1 MRDPYSVLGVA
12 KSASDKEIKSAFRK
26 LAKKYHPD
34 ANSNDPT
41 AAGRFNE
48 ANQAYEILGD
58 KDKRAQFDRGEIDA
72 EGKPKFQ
79 GFAGGDPFGAGG
91 PFGGARGRAGGAG
104 GPGGFEYR
112 SSTRAEDFDA
122 DSIFSSLFEGAFGG
136 AGAGGSRRSAA
147 SGGFSGARKAA
158 SKGADIAANLTIDLE
173 DVVSNEKVEVSFA
186 SGKKLAIR
194 LPMGVEDGQTIRL
207 RGQGQ
212 PAPTAGAEPGDALIT
227 IRIAPHRRFRID
239 GRDLRCDVEVPLR
252 TAVLG
257 GRHEVETLDGRV
269 ALNVPAWTNSGK
281 TFRFKGKGLTTKDGG
296 RGDLYVRAE
305 IMLPEG
311 DDELAALMSQRSEQP
326 AAG

>member
-1 MRDPYSVLGVA
+1 MRDPYAVLGVA
-12 KSASDKEIKSAFRK
+12 KSASEKEIKSAFRK

-34 ANSNDPT
+34 AHSNDPT
-41 AAGRFNE
+41 AAARFNE

-79 GFAGGDPFGAGG
+79 GFAGGDPFGGAG
-91 PFGGARGRAGGAG
+91 PFAGQRAR
-104 GPGGFEYR
+104 PGGFEYR

-136 AGAGGSRRSAA
+136 AGAAGAKRTTA
-147 SGGFSGARKAA
+147 SGGFSGARRAA
-158 SKGADIAANLTIDLE
+158 SKGADIAANLSIDLE
-173 DVVSNEKVEVSFA
+173 DIVSNEKVEVAFA

-194 LPMGVEDGQTIRL
+194 LPLGVEDGQTIRL

-212 PAPTAGAEPGDALIT
+212 PAPAAGSEPGDALIT
-227 IRIAPHRRFRID
+227 IRFSPHARFRVD
-239 GRDLRCDVEVPLR
+239 GRDLRCGVDVPLR

-257 GRHEVETLDGRV
+257 GRVEVDTLDGRV

-281 TFRFKGKGLTTKDGG
+281 TFRFKGKGLTTKEGG
-296 RGDLYVRAE
+296 RGDLYVKAE
-305 IMLPEG
+305 IVLPKG
-311 DDELAALMSQRSEQP
+311 DRELEELMRERSNEP
-326 AAG
+326 AAS

>member
-34 ANSNDPT
+34 ANSNDPK

-72 EGKPKFQ
+72 EGKPRFQ
-79 GFAGGDPFGAGG
+79 GFAGGDPFGGGG
-91 PFGGARGRAGGAG
+91 PFGSARARPGGAG

-112 SSTRAEDFDA
+112 SSTKAEDFDA

-136 AGAGGSRRSAA
+136 AGGARRSTA
-147 SGGFSGARKAA
+147 SGGFSGARNAA

-173 DVVSNEKVEVSFA
+173 DVVGNEKVEVSFA

-212 PAPTAGAEPGDALIT
+212 PAPAGGGEPGDALIT
-227 IRIAPHRRFRID
+227 IRVASHRRFKID
-239 GRDLRCDVEVPLR
+239 GRDLRCEAEVPLR

-257 GRHEVETLDGRV
+257 GRLEVETLDGRL

-305 IMLPEG
+305 IMLPNG
-311 DDELAALMSQRSEQP
+311 DDELAALMRQRSKET
-326 AAG
+326 AAS

>member
-34 ANSNDPT
+34 ANSKDPT

-48 ANQAYEILGD
+48 ANQAYEIVGD

-79 GFAGGDPFGAGG
+79 GFAGGDPFASSGPFAGG
-91 PFGGARGRAGGAG
+91 RARPGGA
-104 GPGGFEYR
+104 GGFEYR
-112 SSTRAEDFDA
+112 SSTKAEDFDA

-136 AGAGGSRRSAA
+136 AGAGGARRSGAG
-147 SGGFSGARKAA
+147 GGFSGARKTA
-158 SKGADIAANLTIDLE
+158 SKGADIAANLSIDLQ
-173 DVVSNEKVEVSFA
+173 DVVSNEKVEVAFA
-186 SGKKLAIR
+186 SGRKLAIR

-212 PAPTAGAEPGDALIT
+212 AAPAGGEPGDALIT
-227 IRIAPHRRFRID
+227 IRITPHRRFRID
-239 GRDLRCDVEVPLR
+239 GRDLRCEVEVPLE

-257 GRHEVETLDGRV
+257 GRLEVETLDGRV
-269 ALNVPAWTNSGK
+269 ALNVPAWTSSGK
-281 TFRFKGKGLTTKDGG
+281 TFRFKGKGLTTKEGG
-296 RGDLYVRAE
+296 RGDLYLRAE
-305 IMLPEG
+305 IVLPDK
-311 DDELAALMSQRSEQP
+311 DDELAALMRQRSEETT
-326 AAG
+326 GG

>member
-1 MRDPYSVLGVA
+1 MRDPYSVLGVS

-34 ANSNDPT
+34 ANSNDP
-41 AAGRFNE
+41 AAASRFNE
-48 ANQAYEILGD
+48 ANTAYEILGD
-58 KDKRAQFDRGEIDA
+58 KDKRGQYDRGEIDA

-79 GFAGGDPFGAGG
+79 GFAGGDPFGGGG
-91 PFGGARGRAGGAG
+91 PFAGGRPR
-104 GPGGFEYR
+104 PGGYEYR
-112 SSTRAEDFDA
+112 SSTKAEDFDA

-136 AGAGGSRRSAA
+136 GGAKRSSA

-158 SKGADIAANLTIDLE
+158 SKGADITANLSIDLE
-173 DVVSNEKVEVSFA
+173 DVVSNEKVEAAFA

-212 PAPTAGAEPGDALIT
+212 PSPTSGGEAGDALIT
-227 IRIAPHRRFRID
+227 IRIAPHRRFRVD

-257 GRHEVETLDGRV
+257 GRLEVDTLDGRV
-269 ALNVPAWTNSGK
+269 ALNVPAWTSSGK
-281 TFRFKGKGLTTKDGG
+281 VFRFKGKGLTTKEGG
-296 RGDLYVRAE
+296 RGDLYVKAE
-305 IMLPEG
+305 IVLPEG
-311 DDELAALMSQRSEQP
+311 DRELEALMRQRSKEP

>member
-1 MRDPYSVLGVA
+1 MRDPYAVLGVA

-34 ANSNDPT
+34 ANSNDPA

-79 GFAGGDPFGAGG
+79 GFAGGDPFGGSG
-91 PFGGARGRAGGAG
+91 PFGGGRAR
-104 GPGGFEYR
+104 PGGFEYR
-112 SSTRAEDFDA
+112 SSTKAEDFDA

-136 AGAGGSRRSAA
+136 GAGGARRSGA
-147 SGGFSGARKAA
+147 SGGFSGAKKAA
-158 SKGADIAANLTIDLE
+158 SKGSDIAANLSIDLQ
-173 DVVSNEKVEVSFA
+173 DVVSNEKVEVAFA
-186 SGKKLAIR
+186 SGRKLAIR

-212 PAPTAGAEPGDALIT
+212 PAPAGGEPGDALIT
-227 IRIAPHRRFRID
+227 IRITPHRRFRID
-239 GRDLRCDVEVPLR
+239 GRDLRCEVEVPLE

-257 GRHEVETLDGRV
+257 GRLEVETLDGRV

-281 TFRFKGKGLTTKDGG
+281 TFRFKGKGLTTKEGG
-296 RGDLYVRAE
+296 RGDLYLRAE
-305 IMLPEG
+305 IVLPDRDE
-311 DDELAALMSQRSEQP
+311 ELAALMRQRAKAPTGS
-326 AAG
+326 